1 MVLKTSR
8 RYANGITSQELS
20 KLDQDDQIGISTVW
34 SAFSAAPSRH
44 RELMLQGVLA
54 QCCFPQLSFL
64 AASVR
69 DLLKIDFLSALP
81 AEIGLRI
88 LCFLDPTSL
97 CKAAQVSRKWREL
110 ADDDAVWHRMCEQ
123 HIDRKCTKCGW
134 GLPLLDRQRL
144 RTEKRLMQ
152 LRLERSQAKSHTNS
166 LTAASSSIPQPIIAS
181 TSGATSDNPYHAAA
195 YMSDDSNDG
204 DTNSKRKKRESEE
217 ETMLA
222 TKRVCTSLA
231 ATVPEQTGFQQ
242 TLRPWKDV
250 YRDRFMVGTNWKYGR
265 STLKVLNGHTNGVMC
280 IQFDDNILVSGS
292 YDCTIKIWDIETG
305 EELRTLRGHALGV
318 RCLQF
323 DKTKLV
329 SGSLDGT
336 LKVWDMKAGKVIRT
350 FPGHTGA
357 VIALHFDSTI
367 LASGSQDMTIRVRN
381 FKDCSRV
388 VLNGHTDWVNSVRV
402 HAASQTLYSAS
413 DDRTVRMWDL
423 VSKTCVRVFDEHV
436 CQVQQVLPLPID
448 FDLPDET
455 DPTDD
460 LSPKP
465 NHTPSISSTTSTLA
479 LAPSRSQSSRPAHP
493 RYVLSGGLDSTIRL
507 WDVNAGR
514 CVRTF
519 FGHLEGVWALAADT
533 LRMISGANDGMVK
546 IWDPRTGR
554 CERTITG
561 HNGPVTCVALSDRRM
576 ATGSEDYS
584 VRLYDFVG

>member
-1 MVLKTSR
+1 
-8 RYANGITSQELS
+8 
-20 KLDQDDQIGISTVW
+20 
-34 SAFSAAPSRH
+34 
-44 RELMLQGVLA
+44 MLQGILS

-64 AASVR
+64 AYSVR

-152 LRLERSQAKSHTNS
+152 LRLEKSQAKPRSSSST
-166 LTAASSSIPQPIIAS
+166 SSSIPRPIIAS
-181 TSGATSDNPYHAAA
+181 TSGVTSENPYHTTG
-195 YMSDDSNDG
+195 YVSDDSTDG
-204 DTNSKRKKRESEE
+204 STTSQIRKREHEE
-217 ETMLA
+217 EAMLA
-222 TKRVCTSLA
+222 TKRVCTSLSNTA
-231 ATVPEQTGFQQ
+231 VEQSGFQQ

-292 YDCTIKIWDIETG
+292 YDSTIKIWDIETG
-305 EELRTLRGHALGV
+305 QELRTLSGHALGV

-336 LKVWDMKAGKVIRT
+336 LKVWDMKAGQVIRT
-350 FPGHTGA
+350 FPGHSGA
-357 VIALHFDSTI
+357 VISLHFDGTI
-367 LASGSQDMTIRVRN
+367 LASGSQDKTIRVRN

-388 VLNGHTDWVNSVRV
+388 VLHGHTDWVNAVKV

-413 DDRTVRMWDL
+413 DDCTVRVWDL
-423 VSKTCVRVFDEHV
+423 VSKTCVRVFNEHV
-436 CQVQQVLPLPID
+436 GQVQQVLPLPID
-448 FDLPDET
+448 FELPESEPEEAAEQSQDDE
-455 DPTDD
+455 DHE
-460 LSPKP
+460 S
-465 NHTPSISSTTSTLA
+465 NHAPVLA
-479 LAPSRSQSSRPAHP
+479 LAPLQGRPAHP

-507 WDVNAGR
+507 WDVNSGK
-514 CVRTF
+514 CVKTF

-546 IWDPRTGR
+546 IWDPRTGK
-554 CERTITG
+554 CERTLTG
-561 HNGPVTCVALSDRRM
+561 HAGPVTCVALSDRRM

-584 VRLYDFVG
+584 IRLYDFVG